1 MITGLIAEDEEPQRT
16 ELRRLLA
23 ELWPQLSIVAE
34 CEDGLAALEASAQY
48 QPAVVFLDIRM
59 PGVSGIEVA
68 RVVSTSSHVIFTT
81 AYDEFAV
88 QAFEQG
94 AIDYLLKPIQRE
106 RLQRAIERVQA
117 RMRNDPPSDLAA
129 LLARLQ
135 SDAVSRLDRKYIRW
149 ITASIGQNTRIF
161 PIEDVLFF
169 RAQDKYTR
177 VVTADEEAYIRMP
190 LRELIE
196 KLDPDV
202 FWQVHRSVIVR
213 CDAIRLVRRED
224 SGHCVLIMRGR
235 DEELP
240 VSSVFQQRFKAM

>member
-1 MITGLIAEDEEPQRT
+1 MIAGLIAEDEEPQRA

-23 ELWPQLSIVAE
+23 ELWPELTIVAE
-34 CEDGLAALEASAQY
+34 CQDGLAAVEAIAQY
-48 QPAVVFLDIRM
+48 EPSVVFLDIRM
-59 PGVSGIEVA
+59 PGVNGIEVA
-68 RVVSTSSHVIFTT
+68 RAASTACHVVFTT
-81 AYDEFAV
+81 AYDEYAV
-88 QAFEQG
+88 QAFERG

-106 RLQRAIERVQA
+106 RLQFAIARVQT
-117 RMRNDPPSDLAA
+117 RLRHEPPADLAA

-135 SDAVSRLDRKYIRW
+135 SGPLPQPDRKYIRW

-177 VVTADEEAYIRMP
+177 VVTVNEEAYIRMP

-196 KLDPDV
+196 KLDPEIY
-202 FWQVHRSVIVR
+202 WQVHRSVIVR
-213 CDAIRLVRRED
+213 CDAIRLVRRDD
-224 SGHCVLIMRGR
+224 SGHCVLIMRDR
-235 DEELP
+235 EEELP